1 MRGAARLHADPARR
15 HALEERSELRSRQL
29 SAHRLRA
36 IARDPMTLKEI
47 LRQIDANSDKLLHGR
62 SPRWWRSSDH
72 VLALDAVRVGPST
85 PSLRA
90 QRSIPRFQ
98 PCDSSRKT
106 CDHGKAK
113 QSFKA

>member
-36 IARDPMTLKEI
+36 IARDPMNLKEI

-90 QRSIPRFQ
+90 KQ
-98 PCDSSRKT
+98 PCRDRRFSGWSRIGGT
-106 CDHGKAK
+106 AD
-113 QSFKA
+113 

>member
-1 MRGAARLHADPARR
+1 MD
-15 HALEERSELRSRQL
+15 ALDALGRDQAELRQMTAQRVDDHRALLDQQFPRLVQHQL

-36 IARDPMTLKEI
+36 IARDPMNLKEI

-85 PSLRA
+85 PSLRGA
-90 QRSIPRFQ
+90 QHEAIQ
-98 PCDSSRKT
+98 PAAD
-106 CDHGKAK
+106 
-113 QSFKA
+113 